1 MKYVKITAENYND
14 AMMQLRRQYGED
26 AIPISHKYIKEGGL
40 FNTKLFAKDIVELT
54 AAIHDK
60 KRESA
65 PRMNVDKKNVSSP
78 AAASVSAKQNATAS
92 FRRALFDTIVD
103 DNEVEAVPAPVSIR
117 KDEQLHRKA
126 EPVFTAAESE
136 VYANEVNTRDLKK
149 NTPAGSPQAAVSESR
164 LLEELA
170 QMRELLFSL
179 KDSWDKE
186 PGSVHKVHD
195 ITHENLDKFRQI
207 LRSND
212 YSEDECGDYIA
223 EITRLLR
230 PHELD
235 DVVCIEKTL
244 GSLLKSKL
252 VTTGP
257 VRIGSRKKVLMFVG
271 PTGVGKTTSLAKMGA
286 IFALRENKKVAFVT
300 IDTYRVA
307 ATEQLKKYAEIMN
320 IPVHV
325 VSDQKEFRSV
335 LEKES
340 ADVVLVD
347 TSGRSHRNEM
357 KISEIKSYADQIS
370 YDSERILCVSATTK
384 KTDLHSIFGAFDVMD
399 CNSVLITKTDE
410 TSFIGNVVDVADKYN
425 KPISYIANGQEV
437 PNDLLVADAEK
448 IVEMMLQGSSPQ

>member
-14 AMMQLRRQYGED
+14 AMMQLRKQYGED

-40 FNTKLFAKDIVELT
+40 FKTKFLAKDIVELT
-54 AAIHDK
+54 AAIHEK

-65 PRMNVDKKNVSSP
+65 PRREVEAKATPSVPKNDG
-78 AAASVSAKQNATAS
+78 TAS
-92 FRRALFDTIVD
+92 FRRALFDTVVD
-103 DNEVEAVPAPVSIR
+103 DSEPEIIRQAPQPSRI
-117 KDEQLHRKA
+117 QSA
-126 EPVFTAAESE
+126 EPKAAQ
-136 VYANEVNTRDLKK
+136 
-149 NTPAGSPQAAVSESR
+149 QAAVEQDLFRAEPKFQGRPAAEEARSAISETKI
-164 LLEELA
+164 LEELSE
-170 QMRELLFSL
+170 MREILFNL
-179 KDSWDKE
+179 RDSWNKD
-186 PGSVHKVHD
+186 PNAAGRAHV
-195 ITHENLDKFRQI
+195 ITHGNLEKFRKI
-207 LRSND
+207 LLNND
-212 YSEDECGDYIA
+212 YTEEECGQFLA
-223 EITRLLR
+223 EITRQLR
-230 PHELD
+230 PHELED
-235 DVVCIEKTL
+235 DVCIEKTL
-244 GSLLKSKL
+244 HDLMKSKL

-257 VRIGSRKKVLMFVG
+257 LRIGSRKKVLMLVG

-286 IFALRENKKVAFVT
+286 IFALRENKRVAFVT

-340 ADVVLVD
+340 ADVILVD

-357 KISEIKSYADQIS
+357 KISEIKSYADQVS
-370 YDSERILCVSATTK
+370 FDSERILCVSATTK
-384 KTDLHSIFGAFDVMD
+384 KSDLHSIFNAFDVMD

-448 IVEMMLQGSSPQ
+448 IVQMMLQGTSPQ